1 MLYKKQFRSQ
11 KNHSTDHPIIQ
22 LLNQISNSFEKNN
35 FTLDVF
41 MDLSNAFDTIDHMIL
56 IKKLHVFFFISIVFF
71 WLSLNMLRNML
82 MVCLFFNQKSL
93 TILL

>member
-71 WLSLNMLRNML
+71 WLSLNMLKI
-82 MVCLFFNQKSL
+82 CLWYAYFL
-93 TILL
+93 TKNH